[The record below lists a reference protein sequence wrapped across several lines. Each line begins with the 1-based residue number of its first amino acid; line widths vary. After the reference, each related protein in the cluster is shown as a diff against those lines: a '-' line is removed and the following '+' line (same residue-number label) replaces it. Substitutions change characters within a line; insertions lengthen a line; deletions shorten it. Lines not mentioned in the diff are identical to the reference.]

1 MLDSAED
8 DSSVAE
14 PSASP
19 GPGTPPRK
27 QRRRKEHVD
36 YEVVYEAVR
45 DRPLTVE
52 SLVFHGLGRTR
63 PELVVREF
71 RRLHRAET
79 LDDVR
84 HELLEA
90 HDALKALGPYDRVE
104 VVLDDSATASS
115 PILLFWFL
123 EDCCCV
129 TSSLECLSLSRLCCV
144 SLGRLALLE
153 CGCFSLTAL
162 PSPALPTLCQLGTHG

>member
-1 MLDSAED
+1 M
-8 DSSVAE
+8 
-14 PSASP
+14 PP
-19 GPGTPPRK
+19 GK
-27 QRRRKEHVD
+27 RRRRREHVD

-90 HDALKALGPYDRVE
+90 HDALKALGPYDSVE
-104 VVLDDSATASS
+104 VVLDDSATAR
-115 PILLFWFL
+115 P
-123 EDCCCV
+123 
-129 TSSLECLSLSRLCCV
+129 
-144 SLGRLALLE
+144 
-153 CGCFSLTAL
+153 
-162 PSPALPTLCQLGTHG
+162 PTLLCLLWRLLLCQVLKGVCKSFEVVLCESGPGGLAQVCLLQLNCAAHFCPACFVSVCTNPAPIGSSQALHTDSKFPAKP